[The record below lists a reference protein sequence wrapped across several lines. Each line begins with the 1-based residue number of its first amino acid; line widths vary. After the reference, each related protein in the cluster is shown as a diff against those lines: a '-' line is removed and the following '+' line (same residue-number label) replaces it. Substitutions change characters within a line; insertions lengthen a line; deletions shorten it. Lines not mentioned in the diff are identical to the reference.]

1 MQRGTKCHDG
11 WLAIIIVVGIL
22 VIDQIVKIMVKTN
35 MSLRESIFITDW
47 FQINFIENN
56 GMAYGMTFFK

>member
-1 MQRGTKCHDG
+1 MQRGTKRHDG

-22 VIDQIVKIMVKTN
+22 IVDQIVKIMVKTN

-56 GMAYGMTFFK
+56 GMA